1 MVTVVLTVLF
11 SGCGYSL
18 VGGGYLDENV
28 TQVAV
33 ELFENKSSES
43 RAGISFTNELIREIQ
58 TKTDT
63 EVVDVAKSTR
73 KISGTIKAITFA
85 TLSRSN
91 TETVVER
98 QVTAVMDVK
107 LVGPDGGIIW
117 SVKDFSANESYQVS
131 SNTVG
136 DEANKREAV
145 DKIALRS
152 AERIVSQMMSNF

>member
-1 MVTVVLTVLF
+1 M
-11 SGCGYSL
+11 
-18 VGGGYLDENV
+18 DDNV
-28 TQVAV
+28 TRVAV

-107 LVGPDGGIIW
+107 LMGPDGEILW
-117 SVKDFSANESYQVS
+117 SVKDFSANESYEVAPS
-131 SNTVG
+131 TVG
-136 DEANKREAV
+136 DETNKREAV

-152 AERIVSQMMSNF
+152 AERLVSQMMNNF

>member
-1 MVTVVLTVLF
+1 MVIVGLAVLL

-28 TQVAV
+28 TRVAV

-73 KISGTIKAITFA
+73 KISGIIKAITFD
-85 TLSRSN
+85 TLSRVT

-107 LVGPDGGIIW
+107 LVGPDGDILW

-145 DKIALRS
+145 DKIAVRS